1 MVNTMRTL
9 YTPQSQVSAV
19 TAMTTCAFTRGQL
32 ENYPSTA
39 NELLL
44 QETVYEALFETLLE
58 RLLDGEYLEDI
69 VASDPRGISQGRLM
83 KWIMK
88 APGRKKRYFE
98 TRSYFA
104 ETMVSQTIKIIDGK
118 DDPTEELRRSEARVR
133 ARQWAASKW
142 SPDRYG
148 DKKDG
153 VVPQVNVIVNRGVT
167 LQSEKGDTLVI
178 DHD

>member
-1 MVNTMRTL
+1 
-9 YTPQSQVSAV
+9 
-19 TAMTTCAFTRGQL
+19 
-32 ENYPSTA
+32 
-39 NELLL
+39 
-44 QETVYEALFETLLE
+44 
-58 RLLDGEYLEDI
+58 
-69 VASDPRGISQGRLM
+69 M

-88 APGRKKRYFE
+88 STRRKKRYFE
-98 TRSYFA
+98 TMSYFA

-148 DKKDG
+148 DKKDS
-153 VVPQVNVIVNRGVT
+153 VVPQINVIVNRGVT
-167 LQSEKGDTLVI
+167 LQSEAGDTLVI